1 MTHLPGKR
9 GEAWGERH
17 WRSLAVDVARLRDV
31 HRVDRLVLLVEDAEL
46 RWWGAQGLLPALHEC
61 GIAVQRH
68 PIVDGWIP
76 EDEAGFRGLLRD
88 VRSAL
93 ATGET
98 VAIACV
104 GGFGRTGTLVAC
116 LLIELGLPAAA
127 TMELTRTIR
136 PGTIGFEPQEHFVRR
151 FEQRR
156 RLSARQ
162 VRNLAAEENGDVPP
176 GVESAGR
183 PSRSEA

>member
-1 MTHLPGKR
+1 M
-9 GEAWGERH
+9 
-17 WRSLAVDVARLRDV
+17 DVARLRDV

-46 RWWGAQGLLPALHEC
+46 RWWGAQGLLPALHAC

-68 PIVDGWIP
+68 PVVDGWIP
-76 EDEAGFRGLLRD
+76 ADEAGFRMLLRD

-98 VAIACV
+98 VAIAWV

-116 LLIELGLPAAA
+116 LLIELGPAAA

-136 PGTIGFEPQEHFVRR
+136 PATIGFEPQERFVRIR
-151 FEQRR
+151 AASPTLSPAGTEPCRR
-156 RLSARQ
+156 REWR
-162 VRNLAAEENGDVPP
+162 R
-176 GVESAGR
+176 SAGCR
-183 PSRSEA
+183 MKQRSPRERRLLGRMPLCSRRSR